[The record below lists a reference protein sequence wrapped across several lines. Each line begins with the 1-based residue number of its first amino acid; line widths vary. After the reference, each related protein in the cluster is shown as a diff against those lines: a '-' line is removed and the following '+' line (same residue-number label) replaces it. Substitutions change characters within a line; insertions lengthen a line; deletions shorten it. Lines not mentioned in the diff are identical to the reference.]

1 MKLTRPAESN
11 PLGAPIRP
19 CVQGCTAGARTVKI
33 AQRPFRRGRHPNYRL
48 VKIHRSYTVEEIAQL
63 LSVHKNT
70 VRNWFKQ
77 GLPTIDLGRPA
88 LVLGSTLSRFLQE
101 RRQRGK
107 TRCAP
112 GEIYCV
118 KCRVPVQPAGD
129 MADYLPVTATLGTLR
144 GTCPACETQIYRRV
158 SGARLEEIRGRLDIT
173 IPQGQLHIRDSRSL
187 FVNCDSNGGGCA

>member
-1 MKLTRPAESN
+1 MKLARQAESN
-11 PLGAPIRP
+11 PLGAPTRP
-19 CVQGCTAGARTVKI
+19 CVQGRTAGDGTEKT
-33 AQRPFRRGRHPNYRL
+33 AQRPFRKGRHPNYRL

-63 LSVHKNT
+63 LNVHKNT

-77 GLPTIDLGRPA
+77 GLPTIDLRRPA

-144 GTCPACETQIYRRV
+144 GICPACETLIYRRV
-158 SGARLEEIRGRLDIT
+158 SGARLQQIRGRLDIT
-173 IPQGQLHIRDSRSL
+173 IPQAQSHIADSRSL
-187 FVNCDSNGGGCA
+187 SVNCDSSWGA